1 MMARNTTI
9 TREAVFEAADELALH
24 LGKAPTQSQVR
35 DALGG
40 GSFSTIGPLVKEWE
54 LARSEQIDARDTD
67 VPEAVQVALAEVA
80 GRLWKVAS
88 SEAALGVEA
97 ARREVEDMK
106 RDALAEAAS
115 ASEAIR
121 IVEGERDAALVH
133 VDSLTAD
140 LSAAQAY
147 LAQVQ
152 DDLRN
157 QSEARVRA
165 ETQAEAATARAE
177 RSDAD
182 RKAMADDRAKI
193 EAEAAQLREAAV
205 SLREKVSQLT
215 AERAGLAEKVK
226 DATAATAAADVRTAK
241 AEARADR
248 AEARAEAAQIELTK
262 TGAELATARADLA
275 KERAEHAG
283 TRSQLSERLEHLSV
297 EYERA
302 EDLVKALQAKLE
314 ANSQIRQPAE

>member
-1 MMARNTTI
+1 MARNTTI
-9 TREAVFEAADELALH
+9 TREAVFEAADELAVQ
-24 LGKAPTQSQVR
+24 LGKPPTQSQVR

-67 VPEAVQVALAEVA
+67 IPEAVQAALAEVA

-106 RDALAEAAS
+106 RVALAEAAS

-121 IVEGERDAALVH
+121 IVEGEREAALEH
-133 VDSLTAD
+133 VDSLTVD
-140 LSAAQAY
+140 LSAARAE
-147 LAQVQ
+147 LVKVQ
-152 DDLRN
+152 DHLRE

-165 ETQAEAATARAE
+165 EAQAEAAKDLALRA
-177 RSDAD
+177 DAD
-182 RKAMADDRAKI
+182 RAMVHERVRQF
-193 EAEAAQLREAAV
+193 EAEAVALRETVSDQRAQLA
-205 SLREKVSQLT
+205 QLG
-215 AERAGLAEKVK
+215 AERAGLVEQLSSARDATK
-226 DATAATAAADVRTAK
+226 DADARTIKAD
-241 AEARADR
+241 ARADH
-248 AEARAEAAQIELTK
+248 AEARAEAAQIEMTK
-262 TGAELATARADLA
+262 TAAELATVRAELA
-275 KERAEHAG
+275 KESAEHAG

-297 EYERA
+297 KHERA

-314 ANSQIRQPAE
+314 AKTQIEQPAE